1 MIVLRWIASPAFL
14 IIILIFS
21 LPPFLLPLPPSVWVE
36 VWQVEVGVLLAQTLA
51 THSKIIALF
60 HSLLQLLLGEGLFER
75 HWVLF
80 TPLPLHNTWCSLV
93 ELSAVLKDIE
103 KHGSEWPNTC
113 RVQLEKLSAK
123 LLSFFSAS
131 VPKLP
136 TKVDSLVTSFTS
148 SSVICDENLPVF
160 KVLKRIS
167 WNYHFTLSVDGR
179 VSCWLTA
186 RQKWRS
192 LSCLW
197 FLITL
202 WIGASLLPFVSSISS
217 VPAYVTST

>member
-1 MIVLRWIASPAFL
+1 MESKTEGTMWKSIKNCLKNRCQKWPC
-14 IIILIFS
+14 ILFGANYQ
-21 LPPFLLPLPPSVWVE
+21 E
-36 VWQVEVGVLLAQTLA
+36 NKQC
-51 THSKIIALF
+51 HALK
-60 HSLLQLLLGEGLFER
+60 QL
-75 HWVLF
+75 V
-80 TPLPLHNTWCSLV
+80 WCSLA

-103 KHGSEWPNTC
+103 RHGSEWSYTC

-148 SSVICDENLPVF
+148 SSVICDENLPLF

-167 WNYHFTLSVDGR
+167 WSYHFTLSVDGR

-186 RQKWRS
+186 RQKWWS